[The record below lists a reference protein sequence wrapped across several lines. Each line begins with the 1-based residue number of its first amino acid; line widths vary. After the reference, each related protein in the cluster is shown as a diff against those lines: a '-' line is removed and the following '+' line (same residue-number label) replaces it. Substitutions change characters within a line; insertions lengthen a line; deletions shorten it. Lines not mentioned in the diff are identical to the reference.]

1 MSENEFKV
9 EIHPTAL
16 VDSKAKIS
24 AGVKIGAF
32 SIVGPDVEIGEGT
45 VIQGHVLIEG
55 HTKIGKN
62 NEFYPYCT
70 IGTPPQD
77 LSYKGEPTRVEIGDN
92 NVFREYVS
100 VHRATMKQDQVT
112 IIGNSNLFMAKSH
125 IGHDAVIG
133 DYVRLVNSCNLA
145 GHVHV
150 DNNVIIGGGTNIAQ
164 FISLGRGCFIGGASG
179 IDKDIPPFCTAYG
192 NRVHLKGVNIIGMRR
207 QGHAREVISGMIDFI
222 RMMEAGNLSPR
233 AFVDRKDLMEEFLG
247 NAIVDDC
254 AHFIRKS
261 EIGIAPF

>member
-1 MSENEFKV
+1 MSENQIEV
-9 EIHPTAL
+9 DIHPSAL

-24 AGVKIGAF
+24 AGVKIGPF
-32 SIVGPDVEIGEGT
+32 TVIGPNVEIGEGT
-45 VIQGHVLIEG
+45 IVHSNVVIEG

-62 NEFYPYCT
+62 NEIFPFCA

-77 LSYKGEPTRVEIGDN
+77 LSYKGEPTRVEIGDK

-112 IIGNSNLFMAKSH
+112 IIGNGNLFMAKTH
-125 IGHDAVIG
+125 LGHDVVIG
-133 DYVRLVNSCNLA
+133 NSVRLVNSCNLA

-150 DNNVIIGGGTNIAQ
+150 NDNVIIGGGTNIAQ
-164 FISLGRGCFIGGASG
+164 FITLGRGAYIGGASG

-192 NRVHLKGVNIIGMRR
+192 NRIHLKGINIIGMRR
-207 QGHAREVISGMIDFI
+207 QGWAREVISGMIDFF
-222 RMMEAGNLSPR
+222 RTMEASNFSPR
-233 AFVDRKDLMEEFLG
+233 AFVDRKELMEEFLG
-247 NAIVDDC
+247 NPIVDEC
-254 AHFIRKS
+254 AQFIRKS